1 MSELK
6 LLMSPINIGS
16 KVAKNRI
23 VSTPHATGY
32 GRDGY
37 PTQRYLDYYAYKAKG
52 GVGVIQPFGS
62 TSVHPSSLSSD
73 WGGIHNWDDS
83 IIPWYEKFAEAAH
96 QYGALLIPQISHRGR
111 RGSTKLTGA
120 PLYAPSDEPEEMHH
134 EIPHVM
140 TKQDIREFVKAYGAA
155 AVRCLKAGCDG
166 VDLCYWGAHL
176 QEQFWSPRSNFRTDE
191 YGGDLANRMRFAV
204 EVLQEVREHV
214 GRDFIVGVRLTGDE
228 MLEGGLDHQELK
240 EIAARL
246 NDLGLIDYFT
256 ISGGSGQ
263 TLKGLAVHMASLYY
277 PHGVFNHLAA
287 SMKEVID
294 VPVIVAGRIVD
305 PGEAEQVLQN
315 GWADLVGMT
324 RALIADP
331 ELPNKAREGRLDDIR
346 TCMGANESCIGRLY
360 QGLPISCTQNP
371 LIGLEAELG
380 EIRPATAT
388 KKVVVIGGGPAGM
401 EAARVARLRG
411 HAVVLFEQEPEL
423 GGQIRAAAKA
433 PDRAEYAG
441 SIHWL
446 ERQVRKLGVDIRTGV
461 KATAESVLAE
471 EPDVVMICA
480 GSVARRPRITGLD
493 GAHVVGVEDVLLG
506 RDSAGQHV
514 LVLDQDG
521 HMRGP
526 SAALFLAHQG
536 KDVEIVTTRWAV
548 GEELDDTLRPP
559 VVTQLLKAGVRLTP
573 HTELRE
579 LAERRARLR
588 NVWSEAEHWQ
598 TVDTVVL
605 ALGGRAQDQLYHEL
619 TGRIQELYVAGDA
632 LAPRRLH
639 DALLDATR
647 AARAL

>member
-1 MSELK
+1 MSDLK
-6 LLMSPINIGS
+6 LLMSPIKIGS

-37 PTQRYLDYYAYKAKG
+37 PTQRYLDYYMYKAKG

-111 RGSTKLTGA
+111 RGSSKLTGA
-120 PLYAPSDEPEEMHH
+120 PVYAPSDEPEEVHH
-134 EIPHVM
+134 EIAHVM
-140 TKQDIREFVKAYGAA
+140 TKQDIREFVNAYGAA

-166 VDLCYWGAHL
+166 VDLAYWGAHL

-191 YGGDLANRMRFAV
+191 YGGDLVNRMRFAV

-228 MLEGGLDHQELK
+228 MLEGGLGHQELK

-263 TLKGLAVHMASLYY
+263 TLKGTAELMASLYY

-305 PGEAEQVLQN
+305 PLEAEEVLQN
-315 GWADLVGMT
+315 GWADLVAMT

-360 QGLPISCTQNP
+360 FGLPISCTQNP
-371 LIGLEAELG
+371 VIGLEAELG
-380 EIRPATAT
+380 QIRPAAAT

-411 HAVVLFEQEPEL
+411 HAVVLFEQEHEL
-423 GGQIRAAAKA
+423 GGQIRAAARA
-433 PDRAEYAG
+433 PDRAEYGG
-441 SIHWL
+441 SIRWL
-446 ERQVRKLGVDIRTGV
+446 ERQIRKLGVDIRTGLT
-461 KATAESVLAE
+461 ATTESVLAE
-471 EPDVVMICA
+471 QPDAVMVCA
-480 GSVARRPRITGLD
+480 GSVARRPRIPGLD
-493 GAHVVGVEDVLLG
+493 AAHVVGVEDVLLG
-506 RDSAGQHV
+506 RASAGQRV

-526 SAALFLAHQG
+526 SAALFLAQQG

-559 VVTQLLKAGVRLTP
+559 VYTRLLKAGVRLTP
-573 HTELRE
+573 NTEVRE
-579 LAERRARLR
+579 LAGGRARLR
-588 NVWSEAEHWQ
+588 NVWSEEEHWQ
-598 TVDTVVL
+598 TADTVIL
-605 ALGGRAQDQLYHEL
+605 ALGGRARDQLYHAL
-619 TGRIQELYVAGDA
+619 TGHIQELYVAGDA

-639 DALLDATR
+639 DALLDASR
-647 AARAL
+647 AARAV